1 MTVDKFV
8 RSNSVKSSDEDGV
21 SLSFMVNNFGCE
33 SEINTLIN
41 EFAIFKKTY
50 SFIRINES
58 KHLFTLWAGE
68 KGQLI
73 IAKTEKEKVGIL
85 CYRTLKL

>member
-1 MTVDKFV
+1 M
-8 RSNSVKSSDEDGV
+8 N
-21 SLSFMVNNFGCE
+21 L
-33 SEINTLIN
+33 LYL
-41 EFAIFKKTY
+41 KKTY
-50 SFIRINES
+50 SFIRIKES

-85 CYRTLKL
+85 CYQTLEL